1 LTTARHIGA
10 VQDER
15 QVRSKRGRAM
25 PSPADHIRLA
35 VLSRL
40 GNPAWPSDGF
50 SFGAEG
56 DAARRHEPIEGFEV
70 GMYVSTMGSRKGPRF

>member
-40 GNPAWPSDGF
+40 GNPAWHRMD
-50 SFGAEG
+50 
-56 DAARRHEPIEGFEV
+56 
-70 GMYVSTMGSRKGPRF
+70 SRSAPRATQRVDTN